1 MKILNQFFFTCFF
14 FLWAVGILGSF
25 LIFLTFFTAGALDQV
40 FLFLTGVFGSTLLFL
55 VTAGFTGDPHFFL
68 DIFLGV
74 TDLLVT
80 AGFTGDPHLFLD
92 NLLTGVLLFTGVLIL
107 IPHWEIGSLLQ
118 PFLQALNF
126 DGLNPFFE
134 QHTEF
139 IYNF

>member
-1 MKILNQFFFTCFF
+1 MIILNQFFFPCLF

-40 FLFLTGVFGSTLLFL
+40 FLFLTGVFGRTLLFL
-55 VTAGFTGDPHFFL
+55 VTAGLTGDPHFFL

-92 NLLTGVLLFTGVLIL
+92 TLLTGVLLL
-107 IPHWEIGSLLQ
+107 IPHWETGTLLQ

-134 QHTEF
+134 QQTEF